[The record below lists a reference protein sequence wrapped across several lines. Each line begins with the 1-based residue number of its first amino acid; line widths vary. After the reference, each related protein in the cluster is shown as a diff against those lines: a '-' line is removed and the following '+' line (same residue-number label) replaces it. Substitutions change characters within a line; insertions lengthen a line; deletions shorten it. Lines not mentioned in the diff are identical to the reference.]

1 MQLKKLIQNYSN
13 FILVSLLAGFSFLI
27 NFNYG
32 FIGLMPMDNTVLFN
46 GGFRVL
52 NGYVPFSDYWLV
64 TGPLLDYLNA
74 FFFKILGLS
83 WKTFIIHSSLIN
95 LLLAVT
101 SFYFFINLEV
111 PKIFSFFYSLL
122 ISILFYPVVGT
133 PFVDHHST
141 FFLVLSFYFLIISIK
156 YSKYNYFFFIPSI
169 LLLSFLS
176 KQTPAVYGIIS
187 ITILVLFLY
196 YIEKRL
202 FKKIVL
208 NSILGTLISLA
219 LLLFFFLVSKIE
231 INNFILQ
238 YLFFASSIGGD
249 RLDTY
254 HFNLFN
260 ELDNYKF
267 IYFFVFLLAFLILKI
282 VRDKIQD
289 KKNLF
294 VIICSITLSLVLI
307 FHQMITLNQNFI
319 FFIIPFLCAVFH
331 SFYQKIY
338 DRKIFLF
345 IPILICI
352 FSVTKYH
359 LRFNEERKFNEL
371 EKVDISKAVD
381 AEVLDNKLKGLKW
394 ITYLNPENPYKEI
407 NDIRE
412 ILRIL
417 KDEGSSKMIITEYQ
431 IIAPILG
438 VYDNSP
444 NQWHHP
450 SVSFPLNK
458 NKYFELYKDFF
469 VSKVKKYKINF
480 IFETR
485 SDNNTITELVLS
497 PECYFSKKERISNML
512 IRLKINKNCED
523 FK

>member
-13 FILVSLLAGFSFLI
+13 LILVSLLASFSFLI
-27 NFNYG
+27 NFYYG

-196 YIEKRL
+196 YIDKQS

-208 NSILGTLISLA
+208 HSTLGTFISLA
-219 LLLFFFLVSKIE
+219 LFLFFF
-231 INNFILQ
+231 
-238 YLFFASSIGGD
+238 
-249 RLDTY
+249 
-254 HFNLFN
+254 
-260 ELDNYKF
+260 
-267 IYFFVFLLAFLILKI
+267 
-282 VRDKIQD
+282 
-289 KKNLF
+289 
-294 VIICSITLSLVLI
+294 
-307 FHQMITLNQNFI
+307 
-319 FFIIPFLCAVFH
+319 
-331 SFYQKIY
+331 
-338 DRKIFLF
+338 
-345 IPILICI
+345 
-352 FSVTKYH
+352 
-359 LRFNEERKFNEL
+359 
-371 EKVDISKAVD
+371 
-381 AEVLDNKLKGLKW
+381 
-394 ITYLNPENPYKEI
+394 
-407 NDIRE
+407 
-412 ILRIL
+412 
-417 KDEGSSKMIITEYQ
+417 
-431 IIAPILG
+431 
-438 VYDNSP
+438 
-444 NQWHHP
+444 
-450 SVSFPLNK
+450 
-458 NKYFELYKDFF
+458 
-469 VSKVKKYKINF
+469 
-480 IFETR
+480 
-485 SDNNTITELVLS
+485 
-497 PECYFSKKERISNML
+497 
-512 IRLKINKNCED
+512 
-523 FK
+523 

>member
-1 MQLKKLIQNYSN
+1 
-13 FILVSLLAGFSFLI
+13 
-27 NFNYG
+27 
-32 FIGLMPMDNTVLFN
+32 MDNTVLFN

-83 WKTFIIHSSLIN
+83 WNTFIIHSSLIN

-101 SFYFFINLEV
+101 SFYFFIKLEV

-176 KQTPAVYGIIS
+176 KQTPAVYGIIL
-187 ITILVLFLY
+187 ITILVLFLC
-196 YIEKRL
+196 YIEKQL

-208 NSILGTLISLA
+208 NSILGIFISLT
-219 LLLFFFLVSKIE
+219 LFLFFFLVSKIE

-249 RLDTY
+249 RLETY

-282 VRDKIQD
+282 VRGKTQD

-307 FHQMITLNQNFI
+307 FHQMITLNQNLFFYNSI
-319 FFIIPFLCAVFH
+319 FM
-331 SFYQKIY
+331 
-338 DRKIFLF
+338 
-345 IPILICI
+345 
-352 FSVTKYH
+352 
-359 LRFNEERKFNEL
+359 
-371 EKVDISKAVD
+371 
-381 AEVLDNKLKGLKW
+381 W
-394 ITYLNPENPYKEI
+394 
-407 NDIRE
+407 
-412 ILRIL
+412 
-417 KDEGSSKMIITEYQ
+417 
-431 IIAPILG
+431 
-438 VYDNSP
+438 
-444 NQWHHP
+444 
-450 SVSFPLNK
+450 SVSFILSK
-458 NKYFELYKDFF
+458 AMIERFF
-469 VSKVKKYKINF
+469 Y
-480 IFETR
+480 
-485 SDNNTITELVLS
+485 
-497 PECYFSKKERISNML
+497 
-512 IRLKINKNCED
+512 
-523 FK
+523 